1 MGLQHPRKM
10 SNKKNYEVTKT
21 RTFNN
26 WWYYKNK
33 IETMESLARGRKIS
47 AIVTT
52 LNRNIYIKKNRE
64 AVQRFRPKTEKIS
77 QLDLRNVK
85 VKVK

>member
-52 LNRNIYIKKNRE
+52 LNRNIYIKK
-64 AVQRFRPKTEKIS
+64 TEK
-77 QLDLRNVK
+77 QFKDFDLKPKKSLN
-85 VKVK
+85 

>member
-1 MGLQHPRKM
+1 
-10 SNKKNYEVTKT
+10 
-21 RTFNN
+21 
-26 WWYYKNK
+26 
-33 IETMESLARGRKIS
+33 MESLARGRKIS

-52 LNRNIYIKKNRE
+52 LNRNIYKKNRE